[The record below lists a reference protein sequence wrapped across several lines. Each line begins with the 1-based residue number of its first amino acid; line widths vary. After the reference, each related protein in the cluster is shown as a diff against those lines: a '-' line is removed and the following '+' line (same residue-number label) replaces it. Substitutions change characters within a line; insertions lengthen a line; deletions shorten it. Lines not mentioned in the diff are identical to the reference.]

1 MVYPLEI
8 KHDNGFFLHLNTH
21 KKFPHLLGNFAKKR
35 WFPGTFVVV
44 VVTVEVV
51 VVVVTVVVEVLVVD
65 VLVVVVLVLVVWADG
80 RNLRWREKKW
90 DGNDKTMA

>member
-1 MVYPLEI
+1 
-8 KHDNGFFLHLNTH
+8 
-21 KKFPHLLGNFAKKR
+21 
-35 WFPGTFVVV
+35 
-44 VVTVEVV
+44 
-51 VVVVTVVVEVLVVD
+51 VLVVD